1 MVIWVLQAQSLP
13 NMLLRILL
21 LFVFL
26 LKRTE
31 KTKRKL
37 ETWKKK
43 GGGGTKA
50 KDRGINKTE
59 KGKE

>member
-1 MVIWVLQAQSLP
+1 MVIWVLLAESLP

-37 ETWKKK
+37 ETGKKK
-43 GGGGTKA
+43 GGKTKA